1 MVKDALYMENFIRAE
16 YVQSITRL
24 QELPRLKAETQE
36 EREVG
41 SVEVS
46 IRAPTSSLTD
56 LDKGLGCRTHQG
68 SRRSCEILPPPTC
81 TVLTRSAV

>member
-1 MVKDALYMENFIRAE
+1 MVKDALYMENFIRGE
-16 YVQSITRL
+16 YVQSVTRL

-46 IRAPTSSLTD
+46 IKVPL
-56 LDKGLGCRTHQG
+56 
-68 SRRSCEILPPPTC
+68 
-81 TVLTRSAV
+81 VL